1 MNEGN
6 ERAWRI
12 AVVKP
17 VSLGSVKAFV
27 TVEIGSFSI
36 AGLTY
41 HESGDRKFVGFP
53 GQAKLDERD
62 QAVRDERGKIQYY
75 NIIYIADRQKK
86 DEFQRWFIAEI
97 EKILPAFQQPQRNP
111 PEFRGRVGG
120 AL

>member
-27 TVEIGSFSI
+27 TVELGPFSI
-36 AGLTY
+36 AVLSY
-41 HESGDRKFVGFP
+41 HESGGRKFVGFP
-53 GQAKLDERD
+53 GQPKLDDRGK
-62 QAVRDERGKIQYY
+62 AVRDERGKIHYY
-75 NIIYIADRQKK
+75 NIIYIADRQVKE
-86 DEFQRWFIAEI
+86 EFQRWFIAEM
-97 EKILPAFQQPQRNP
+97 ESILPALQQSQRKP

-120 AL
+120 GV